1 MVAARARGVPEWK
14 LVFKYPVRI
23 ALNPFISTLGY
34 LLPFMLSG
42 SVIVSVVLSLP
53 TLGPILLESLLAED
67 MYLAATIVLMMG
79 MLTVIGT
86 LISDILLVLFDP
98 RIKVED

>member
-1 MVAARARGVPEWK
+1 
-14 LVFKYPVRI
+14 
-23 ALNPFISTLGY
+23 
-34 LLPFMLSG
+34 
-42 SVIVSVVLSLP
+42 LP
-53 TLGPILLESLLAED
+53 TLGPILLEAVLGED

-98 RIKVED
+98 RIKVQD